1 MSIAMIHIGS
11 KYLSLELTP
20 YQKELL
26 KHPASQ
32 TLILTSIVYASTK
45 DIYKTLVI
53 IATIYMFIY
62 VILNENHPL
71 SIVTPDV
78 NVKEIYNSHYDKIQD
93 TFGDQFL
100 FFM

>member
-1 MSIAMIHIGS
+1 MIHIGS

-26 KHPASQ
+26 KHPVSQ

-45 DIYKTLVI
+45 DMYKTLVI
-53 IATIYMFIY
+53 VATIYMFIY
-62 VILNENHPL
+62 IILNEEHPM
-71 SIVTPDV
+71 SIVAPDV
-78 NVKEIYNSHYDKIQD
+78 DIKEIYKSHYNKIEN
-93 TFGDQFL
+93 TFGEQFL

>member
-1 MSIAMIHIGS
+1 MIHIGS

-32 TLILTSIVYASTK
+32 TIILTSIIYASTK

-53 IATIYMFIY
+53 VATIYMFIY
-62 VILNENHPL
+62 IILNEDHPM
-71 SIVTPDV
+71 SIVTPDID
-78 NVKEIYNSHYDKIQD
+78 VKEIYNSHYNKFAN
-93 TFGDQFL
+93 TFENQYL
-100 FFM
+100 FFI